1 MYIKV
6 VHLSNDVCGS
16 LIFFSTNF
24 HLDRMLCFAYFCVM
38 KVIKIAARKVLPR
51 WFVLDGLIVKT
62 SIVQSN
68 FLSHVQCS
76 RTSIKVVQYHW
87 MIAPAKDPEIS
98 CLFFSQLTSLK

>member
-68 FLSHVQCS
+68 FLSHVQCN
-76 RTSIKVVQYHW
+76 RTSIKVVHHW
-87 MIAPAKDPEIS
+87 MIAQAKDLEIS
-98 CLFFSQLTSLK
+98 FLFFSQLTSLK

>member
-6 VHLSNDVCGS
+6 VHLSNDVLCGS
-16 LIFFSTNF
+16 LIFFPTNF
-24 HLDRMLCFAYFCVM
+24 HLDRMLCFAFFCVM

-76 RTSIKVVQYHW
+76 RTSIKVVHHW
-87 MIAPAKDPEIS
+87 MIAPS
-98 CLFFSQLTSLK
+98 FLFFSQLTSLK